1 MGGSS
6 VHVQLI
12 FGVKSMSQYGVRST
26 PKYSVLL
33 VQKRWVSWHISKS
46 SRRCSLFVGRVGPF
60 FFCGFPVNQG
70 PRPWGVG
77 LFHAKSA

>member
-60 FFCGFPVNQG
+60 FFLWFSGQSG
-70 PRPWGVG
+70 
-77 LFHAKSA
+77 AKTLGRWVVPC